1 MIDLRAIQE
10 LYRYNRWA
18 NDRLFDAV
26 ASLTPNEFTRDLG
39 SSYPSLR
46 DTLLH
51 IIWAEWI
58 WLQRWK
64 GTSPQ
69 SVFQGRDFPVL
80 DALRAQWSDVDIDQ
94 RAFLDTVTSERLLA
108 VVPYVNLHGQTWQ
121 YPLWRQMYHVVN
133 HSTYHRG
140 QVTTMLRQLGAQAV
154 ATDLLVFY
162 DALEALD
169 SKSRM

>member
-1 MIDLRAIQE
+1 MMDARVIQE
-10 LYRYNRWA
+10 LFRYNRWA
-18 NDRLFDAV
+18 NGRLIDAV
-26 ASLTPNEFTRDLG
+26 ARLTPDEFNRDLG

-64 GTSPQ
+64 GISPQ
-69 SVFQGRDFPVL
+69 SVFQAGDFPVL
-80 DALRAQWSDVDIDQ
+80 DAVRARWLEVEIEQ
-94 RAFLDTVTSERLLA
+94 RAFLETVTSERLLA
-108 VVPYVNLHGQTWQ
+108 DVSYVNLQGQTWC

-140 QVTTMLRQLGAQAV
+140 QLTTMLRQLGAPGV
-154 ATDLLVFY
+154 ATDFLVFY
-162 DALEALD
+162 DELGAQ
-169 SKSRM
+169 